1 MTNSLEIVD
10 SVEDDYYDV
19 DADNSNDSLTLL
31 GHNKN
36 SDDVVPWF
44 FTDKT
49 MSLSGKSD
57 FFKKYI
63 SYVLVNWRALEIE
76 LTENGSS
83 TTTTTAA
90 AWASSAA
97 PSAGS
102 SSKLPAPAL
111 TSSPVFS
118 VSNSFFWR
126 QILDST
132 QFLKDDIKKKFFSN
146 GEN

>member
-57 FFKKYI
+57 VFKKYMYI
-63 SYVLVNWRALEIE
+63 VCACELESAWDRTNWEWLF
-76 LTENGSS
+76 NNNNN
-83 TTTTTAA
+83 
-90 AWASSAA
+90 
-97 PSAGS
+97 S
-102 SSKLPAPAL
+102 SSMSK
-111 TSSPVFS
+111 
-118 VSNSFFWR
+118 
-126 QILDST
+126 
-132 QFLKDDIKKKFFSN
+132 
-146 GEN
+146 